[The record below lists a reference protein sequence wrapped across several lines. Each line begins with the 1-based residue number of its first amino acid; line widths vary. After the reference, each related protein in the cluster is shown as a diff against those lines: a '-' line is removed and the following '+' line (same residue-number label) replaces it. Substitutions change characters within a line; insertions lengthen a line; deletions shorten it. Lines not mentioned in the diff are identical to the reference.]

1 VIRDTALTYIRTY
14 SDPDAEKIARMW
26 RESAAAWPGGG
37 PSGGEYSTA
46 RHVIEEQRDLNTLA
60 TLVAYLPDP
69 ETGEERAVGYLS
81 LFEYTGEIDTAYVGI
96 LSAHPAWHGKGV
108 GRDLLRLAL
117 DRTVQLGYS
126 RLDLNTWAGNLKAV
140 PLYKKS
146 GYFWVP
152 DTTVKMENYLPLI
165 FRLPAAQRFFKT
177 ADWYA
182 DLQRDLS
189 VGPDDERRGSAQVY
203 TYRWVRDDRQLTVV
217 IDRRAKGV
225 AAIETDGYA
234 VSLDVDDPRLPVGGQ
249 RNATWR
255 LENRGARPMA
265 VSLLSEGEDAVR
277 CTTQRTARSSAPMPG
292 AHRPAPS
299 SPAAGFPPIARPTAS
314 SQRSSSTARRSHSWP
329 ACR

>member
-1 VIRDTALTYIRTY
+1 MTVTASLSYIREY
-14 SDPDAEKIARMW
+14 DDRDAEAIARMW

-37 PSGGEYSTA
+37 PGGGEHSTA
-46 RHVIEEQRDLNTLA
+46 ARVREEQRDLNTLA
-60 TLVAYLPDP
+60 TLVAHLPEP

-81 LFEYTGEIDTAYVGI
+81 LFEYTGEVETAYVGI
-96 LSAHPAWHGKGV
+96 LSAHPAWHGRGV

-126 RLDLNTWAGNLKAV
+126 RLDLNTWPGNLKAV

-165 FRLPAAQRFFKT
+165 FRLPAAQRFFER

-182 DLQRDLS
+182 DLRRDLS
-189 VGPDDERRGSAQVY
+189 PRPDDERRGNAQVY
-203 TYRWVRDDRQLTVV
+203 TYAWQRDGRRLTVV

-225 AAIETDGYA
+225 AALETEGYA

-249 RNATWR
+249 RRATWR
-255 LENRGARPMA
+255 IENRGGRPIA
-265 VSLLSEGEDAVR
+265 VSLL
-277 CTTQRTARSSAPMPG
+277 
-292 AHRPAPS
+292 
-299 SPAAGFPPIARPTAS
+299 
-314 SQRSSSTARRSHSWP
+314 
-329 ACR
+329 